1 MVVMPAIMP
10 QPSGRHPTG
19 LCAVVLAAGE
29 GRRLRPLTWLRPKPL
44 CPVGG
49 VALLDL
55 ALARAAS
62 VTDAVAVNVHHGR
75 AAIEGHLAGFEAP
88 VHVSVE
94 EPEALGPAGALAL
107 LRPWIAGRDVVV
119 LNGDT
124 WTPGPLGDV
133 VAGWDRERVRILVQ
147 GADRLWPPE
156 RPANQLAGALMPWA
170 EVARLAPVPSGLWEV
185 SWRDLHA
192 AGRLD
197 LVRWD
202 GPSIDCGS
210 PARYLA
216 ANLAASGGA
225 SVVPPGTRVVGTV
238 ERSVVWPGA
247 RVRRGETLVDAI
259 RASDAVT
266 VLVR

>member
-1 MVVMPAIMP
+1 MP
-10 QPSGRHPTG
+10 QAPGRHPTG

-29 GRRLRPLTWLRPKPL
+29 GRGLRPLTWLRPKPL

-55 ALARAAS
+55 ALARAGT

-75 AAIEGHLAGFEAP
+75 AAIEDHLAAFAAP

-94 EPEALGPAGALAL
+94 EGEALGTAGALAL
-107 LRPWIAGRDVVV
+107 LRPWIGGRDVVV

-124 WTPGPLGDV
+124 WTPGPLGSV
-133 VAGWDRERVRILVQ
+133 VAGWDRERVRVLVQ
-147 GADRLWPPE
+147 GADRLWPPD
-156 RPANQLAGALMPWA
+156 RPANSLAGALMPWA

-185 SWRDLHA
+185 SWGALHA

-197 LVRWD
+197 VVRWD
-202 GPSIDCGS
+202 GPSVDCGT
-210 PARYLA
+210 PATYLA
-216 ANLAASGGA
+216 ANLMACGGA
-225 SVVPPGTRVVGTV
+225 SAVAPGARIEGTV

-247 RVRRGETLVDAI
+247 SVRRGERLVDAI
-259 RASDAVT
+259 RASDRLT